1 MGSRANAVV
10 IESGKCHVYYSHGA
24 AQFMDALMFWGP
36 KHALLEVRDWRGG
49 YEDDGDPQN
58 GWWLDNA

>member
-24 AQFMDALMFWGP
+24 AQFMDALMFWG
-36 KHALLEVRDWRGG
+36 ARERSARSSRLEGRHRR
-49 YEDDGDPQN
+49 
-58 GWWLDNA
+58 